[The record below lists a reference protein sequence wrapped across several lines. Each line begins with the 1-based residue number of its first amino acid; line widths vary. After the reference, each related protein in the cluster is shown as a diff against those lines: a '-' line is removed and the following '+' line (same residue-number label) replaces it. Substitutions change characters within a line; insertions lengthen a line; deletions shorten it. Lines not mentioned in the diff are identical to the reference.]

1 MVGEVFFFPF
11 SFTGWRDA
19 AVLLQGLHA
28 KGTSGVQ
35 NPDIFGGSEEQGKPF
50 VHTCRRFPNYYSLGG
65 EQSVTLFLLFFF
77 KKKERQSKLLSYNGT
92 SVMQLCEL
100 GLHGQK
106 HYCLPGK
113 LKRPPIKIRSKTAFL
128 PRRLGP
134 ARVFQAEFVVT
145 LSIRSLLSLPAG
157 HRNALFLAHGRQ

>member
-1 MVGEVFFFPF
+1 MSSF
-11 SFTGWRDA
+11 SK
-19 AVLLQGLHA
+19 LQL
-28 KGTSGVQ
+28 
-35 NPDIFGGSEEQGKPF
+35 E
-50 VHTCRRFPNYYSLGG
+50 GG
-65 EQSVTLFLLFFF
+65 EQSVTLFLLFFL

-145 LSIRSLLSLPAG
+145 LSIRSDPSSLCLPATG
-157 HRNALFLAHGRQ
+157 TPSSSRTVVSSSCHIPWYLFWS